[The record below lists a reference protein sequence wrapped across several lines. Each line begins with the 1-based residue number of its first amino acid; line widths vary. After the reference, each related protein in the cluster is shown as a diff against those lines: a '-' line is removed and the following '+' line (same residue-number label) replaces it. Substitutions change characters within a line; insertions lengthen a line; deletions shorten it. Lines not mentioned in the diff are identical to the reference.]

1 MPRKINV
8 YYLGKVY
15 FMFHCK
21 VVYKYHYKKERL
33 RGKSYVNPREE
44 CEFQLFSSDFS
55 LSQLKKS
62 LKFFVIYNESTIF
75 AAR

>member
-1 MPRKINV
+1 MLQKINV

-33 RGKSYVNPREE
+33 RGKSYVNPAKNTSKERNWTRKAIRPD
-44 CEFQLFSSDFS
+44 SR
-55 LSQLKKS
+55 KR
-62 LKFFVIYNESTIF
+62 YSTRLP
-75 AAR
+75 A